1 MKLAFVRIVVYYF
14 LVSNALQLLKSPS
27 KVTIASILLSI
38 FAATVI
44 EVTAVSQRVRQAEK
58 LHLAGDYEG
67 AIAQFSKIL
76 RRQPGHLEALVCRA
90 YSYVAL
96 ERYEAALQ
104 DCNQAIQ
111 VRPDYE
117 TAYACRAK
125 VKLDGAGD
133 REGAIADLKQCLQFC
148 DARTPVGFRDGAVAE
163 LERLRSASEPT
174 IN

>member
-1 MKLAFVRIVVYYF
+1 MKLLVLRLVVYSS
-14 LVSNALQLLKSPS
+14 LVLSSFQLSQSPS
-27 KVTIASILLSI
+27 NSAKGSMAMSVFATII
-38 FAATVI
+38 V
-44 EVTAVSQRVRQAEK
+44 EGTAVQQRLRQANK
-58 LHLAGDYEG
+58 LHLAGHYEG

-90 YSYVAL
+90 YSHVAL
-96 ERYEAALQ
+96 DNFEAALQ

-133 REGAIADLKQCLQFC
+133 KAGAIADLEKCLELCNAQ
-148 DARTPVGFRDGAVAE
+148 TPAAFRDGAVAE
-163 LERLRSASEPT
+163 LERLRSAS
-174 IN
+174 